1 MKTDQPAPSPH
12 AAHPPTTVG
21 IDLRKAHLDAH
32 AEPAGTSSRFA
43 NDTAG
48 RRALHDWVR
57 VQGATRVAF
66 ELTGRDHRPLR
77 DSLASDG
84 IEVILV
90 DPSDAINFARLI
102 GQEAENDLAD
112 AAVLAL
118 FARMNSAEACEP
130 KAETLQEL
138 AELAASRLQL
148 VVVRGY
154 LIKTSK
160 AAPEGEE
167 QNIQDVIQDV
177 QTAIA
182 GLDDRVASRVR
193 RDAELRRRM
202 EILQSV
208 PGCGPWTVA
217 SLCTEMPDLGATG
230 HPPGAA

>member
-1 MKTDQPAPSPH
+1 M
-12 AAHPPTTVG
+12 
-21 IDLRKAHLDAH
+21 
-32 AEPAGTSSRFA
+32 
-43 NDTAG
+43 
-48 RRALHDWVR
+48 
-57 VQGATRVAF
+57 QGATRVAF

>member
-1 MKTDQPAPSPH
+1 MKSDQHASSPH
-12 AAHPPTTVG
+12 VAAPATTVG
-21 IDLRKAHLDAH
+21 IDLLKTHVDAH
-32 AEPAGTSSRFA
+32 AEPACTSSRFA
-43 NDTAG
+43 NDTEG
-48 RRALHDWVR
+48 RRALRDWVR
-57 VQGATRVAF
+57 EQGATRVAI
-66 ELTGRDHRPLR
+66 ELSDHDDRPLHQC
-77 DSLASDG
+77 LTAAG

-90 DPSDAINFARLI
+90 DPSDAIDFARLI
-102 GQEAENDLAD
+102 GQEAENDLAN

-118 FARMNSAEACEP
+118 FARMDSAEACEP

-148 VVVRGY
+148 VVVRDY

-193 RDAELRRRM
+193 SDAELRRRM

-230 HPPGAA
+230 HPQGAA

>member
-1 MKTDQPAPSPH
+1 MKTDQPTPSPH
-12 AAHPPTTVG
+12 AAAPATTVG
-21 IDLRKAHLDAH
+21 VDLREAHLDAH
-32 AEPAGTSSRFA
+32 AEPASTSSSFA
-43 NDTAG
+43 NDTEG
-48 RRALHDWVR
+48 RRALRDWVR
-57 VQGATRVAF
+57 EQGATRVAI
-66 ELTGRDHRPLR
+66 ELSGHDDRPLHQC
-77 DSLASDG
+77 LTTTG

-112 AAVLAL
+112 AAVLAV
-118 FARMNSAEACEP
+118 FARMDFAEACEP

-138 AELAASRLQL
+138 ADLAASRLQL
-148 VVVRGY
+148 VVVRDY
-154 LIKTSK
+154 LIKKSK
-160 AAPEGEE
+160 VAPEDEE

-193 RDAELRRRM
+193 SDAELRRRL

-217 SLCTEMPDLGATG
+217 SLCTEMSDLGATG
-230 HPPGAA
+230 HPQAAA

>member
-12 AAHPPTTVG
+12 AADPPTTVG

-43 NDTAG
+43 NDTGG

-112 AAVLAL
+112 AAVLAV
-118 FARMNSAEACEP
+118 FARMDFAEACEP

-138 AELAASRLQL
+138 ADLAASRLQL
-148 VVVRGY
+148 VVVRDY
-154 LIKTSK
+154 LIKK
-160 AAPEGEE
+160 ALQ
-167 QNIQDVIQDV
+167 QN
-177 QTAIA
+177 
-182 GLDDRVASRVR
+182 L
-193 RDAELRRRM
+193 
-202 EILQSV
+202 
-208 PGCGPWTVA
+208 WA
-217 SLCTEMPDLGATG
+217 SLCSGRSASV
-230 HPPGAA
+230 